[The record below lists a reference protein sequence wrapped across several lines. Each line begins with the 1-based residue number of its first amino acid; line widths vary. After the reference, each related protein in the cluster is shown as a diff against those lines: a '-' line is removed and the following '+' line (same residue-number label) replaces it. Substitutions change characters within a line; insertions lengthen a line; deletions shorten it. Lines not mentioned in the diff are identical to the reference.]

1 MTLMDVEK
9 VKKSLTDILEEFY
22 PNGFSIKILEIEDQK
37 DFWIAKAEVFDN
49 PSKRL
54 GHEVIMIIR
63 KYEIT

>member
-1 MTLMDVEK
+1 MNIDK
-9 VKKSLTDILEEFY
+9 VKKSLADILEEFY
-22 PNGFSIKILEIEDQK
+22 PNGFRIKILEIEDQR
-37 DFWIAKAEVFDN
+37 DSWIAKAEVFDN

>member
-1 MTLMDVEK
+1 MRTIL
-9 VKKSLTDILEEFY
+9 LEEFY
-22 PNGFSIKILEIEDQK
+22 PNGFNIKILEIEDQK
-37 DFWIAKAEVFDN
+37 DSWIAKAEVFDN